1 MATAVFTRRLNPALS
16 VVLFEGARQ
25 PGAKILVSGGSRC
38 NVTNTAVSEHDF
50 WGGRRS
56 IIRKVLRALTVDETV
71 AFFRD
76 LGVALHEERD
86 GKLFPDSNRSRDV
99 LAALLGEVS
108 ACGATLL
115 AGHRVQ
121 RIEPIARGFEIDTT
135 QGTLTAS
142 RVVLATGGRSLP
154 KSGSDGA
161 GYTFAERLGH
171 SIVAT
176 TPGLVPLTLARRS
189 AVSRRALG
197 RLASR
202 GARGVDRRPDRRAAH
217 GQPALDALRH
227 QRSGGAGRVAPLA
240 AGAGRGP
247 RRRDQRQ
254 FLPGPHVRR
263 SRSTSHVDRAIA
275 PADGSRNGARHRRR
289 SDPIAAGV
297 RGAGGAAR
305 PPDRRRQAAVAA
317 RARRSPRCWC
327 ARSPSGRCRSADARL
342 QLCGSHGGRRRPCG
356 DRSVDDGIARV
367 SGRVSGGRGAGRRRP
382 DRRVQLPV
390 GVVERPRGGARAH
403 S

>member
-1 MATAVFTRRLNPALS
+1 MATAIFTRRLNPALS

-38 NVTNTAVSEHDF
+38 NVTNTVVSEQDF

-56 IIRKVLRALTVDETV
+56 IIRKVLRALPVDETV
-71 AFFRD
+71 AFFRE

-99 LAALLGEVS
+99 LDALLGEVS

-121 RIEPIARGFEIDTT
+121 RIEPTARGFEIETT

-176 TPGLVPLTLARRS
+176 TPGLVPLTLAEGV
-189 AVSRRALG
+189 AVSRRSC
-197 RLASR
+197 RASR
-202 GARGVDRRPDRRAAH
+202 MPRSWRCGSTAGSPCGSRGSLLWTHFGISGPVALNASRHWLRARG
-217 GQPALDALRH
+217 
-227 QRSGGAGRVAPLA
+227 GR
-240 AGAGRGP
+240 P

-289 SDPIAAGV
+289 SDPIAARV
-297 RGAGGAAR
+297 RGAAVLPGLRIAGDKPLSQLAR
-305 PPDRRRQAAVAA
+305 DDRRLLV
-317 RARRSPRCWC
+317 RA
-327 ARSPSGRCRSADARL
+327 L
-342 QLCGSHGGRRRPCG
+342 TERPLP
-356 DRSVDDGIARV
+356 V
-367 SGRVSGGRGAGRRRP
+367 SGTRGYNYAEVTAGGVDA
-382 DRRVQLPV
+382 
-390 GVVERPRGGARAH
+390 
-403 S
+403 